1 MRKKLLAALLAAPL
15 GLALAAPPAQAA
27 PSAPAAPEAATPGI
41 DFGSECPPLP
51 AGQDPALTTCM
62 VIVVAGGSMKLGRI
76 TQEISEEMRIVAQAT
91 QTSISAPLEF
101 TDVRLGGK
109 PMKVPGGVFGLL
121 GYPIPAIEDWPLVKI
136 EVKPEYVGGFSF
148 NLPEV
153 TLDMKIGVL
162 NTLAPADCAIGSDQD
177 PLKLGLGV
185 DVTGLEVVD
194 PGDPSNPYERPTI
207 LRAPA
212 NDSSFAVPKTSGCW
226 LLGPITDA
234 LAGLPSASGNNT
246 AAFDTYLAIA
256 TYDSAP
262 GQPAD
267 PVQRL
272 KSVRSGG

>member
-1 MRKKLLAALLAAPL
+1 MKKRFLAALMAAPL
-15 GLALAAPPAQAA
+15 GIALAAPPAQAA
-27 PSAPAAPEAATPGI
+27 PAAPAATAPSI
-41 DFGSECPPLP
+41 DLGTECPPLP

-62 VIVVAGGSMKLGRI
+62 VIVVAGGSMKLGGI

-91 QTSISAPLEF
+91 QTSVSAPLEF
-101 TDVRLGGK
+101 TNVRLSGK
-109 PMKVPGGVFGLL
+109 PMKIPGGVFGLL

-136 EVKPEYVGGFSF
+136 EVQPEYVGNFGF
-148 NLPEV
+148 NLPSV

-162 NTLAPADCAIGSDQD
+162 NTLAPEGCAIGSDQD
-177 PLKLGLGV
+177 PMKLDLGV
-185 DVTGLEVVD
+185 DITGLEVVD

-212 NDSSFAVPKTSGCW
+212 NDSTFAVPKTSGCW

-246 AAFDTYLAIA
+246 ATFDTYLALA
-256 TYDSAP
+256 SYDSAP
-262 GQPAD
+262 GQSAD

-272 KSVRSGG
+272 KNIRSAG